1 METLIPT
8 EVIEQKILFIRDQ
21 KVMLD
26 ADLAQLYQVEVKHL
40 KRQVKRNIDRF
51 PEDFM
56 FELTQEEYRFLR
68 RQIGALKR
76 GEHSKYPPYAFTEQ
90 GVAMLSSVLG
100 SKQAVQ
106 VNIMIMRTFVKLRE
120 MIATHKDLVQKLDQL
135 EQKYDEQFRVVFEAI
150 RQLMAPPENTSR
162 KIGFK

>member
-1 METLIPT
+1 
-8 EVIEQKILFIRDQ
+8 
-21 KVMLD
+21 ML
-26 ADLAQLYQVEVKHL
+26 
-40 KRQVKRNIDRF
+40 
-51 PEDFM
+51 
-56 FELTQEEYRFLR
+56 
-68 RQIGALKR
+68 
-76 GEHSKYPPYAFTEQ
+76 S
-90 GVAMLSSVLG
+90 SSVLG

-150 RQLMAPPENTSR
+150 RQLMSPPENTNR